1 MAINIKKEEENIFNP
16 QMIYN
21 AVANAVLDAYDDGF
35 MNQYIMEHALY
46 CHLFAQL
53 QYQEDDEEREEVSA
67 KIHANPLLFW
77 MENIEDIK
85 QMVEQYEADLADIS
99 RIAENWYIDYT
110 TYAYSMRGM
119 LDNLS
124 DIMTGVTQRAEDEL
138 QQMNENGDL
147 EEVKK
152 IAQKWGI
159 DNTSDS
165 LFEGAAPANQSVTKK
180 PNIVPLAL
188 A

>member
-1 MAINIKKEEENIFNP
+1 MAINIKKEEENVFNP

-21 AVANAVLDAYDDGF
+21 ATANAVMDAYDDGF

-46 CHLFAQL
+46 CHLLAQL
-53 QYQEDDEEREEVSA
+53 KYQDDEEECEEISA
-67 KIHANPLLFW
+67 KIHKNPLVFW
-77 MENIEDIK
+77 MENIEEIK
-85 QMVEQYEADLADIS
+85 EMVDNYEDDLMEVS
-99 RIAENWYIDYT
+99 RISEKWYSDYT
-110 TYAYSMRGM
+110 AYAYSMRGM

-138 QQMNENGDL
+138 QQLNTNGDF
-147 EEVKK
+147 EEVRK

-159 DNTSDS
+159 DNSNDS
-165 LFEGAAPANQSVTKK
+165 LFDNTNNTVAKK